1 MPERPSMDQRRRRRK
16 TIKSCTFCR
25 QRKLKCDQK
34 KPMCGACQARKL
46 PECIYTDGFN
56 FQLTSD
62 ELFSKQPNVALLRR
76 IKELEETLDKST
88 LDEDPHA
95 ETDFCSSNGNSTNT
109 SERDPGSGTSISD
122 VSSGGNCST
131 VKSDVTAVATTTAV
145 DGSLHTE
152 MDSTSFKNPMMEG
165 QKTDLND
172 FYVLREKDGR
182 FIHYGPTSIR
192 AIITASGDRFVSEYV
207 KVWRKVKSELDAWKN
222 VHGGLLT
229 MDYSSLEYSG
239 SGSLI
244 NAILPDLPPYETILS
259 RLHEFFDDP
268 LHTYYQ
274 FLDKEKVIRDFEL
287 CFMPSYIATKG
298 SDNISRR
305 PVVLLLTERK
315 QNFFNIGVV
324 LMILSLVH
332 YKKNIPASF
341 QRLSISLSGFTTA
354 KSVYVERAQFLLLMC
369 MLRMYNGISGSG
381 CSHLVSLSGLL
392 CSTSMSLGLHKD
404 IEKLYMNKTSVV
416 GSVTSLQN
424 LWYWTLYVDLCVS
437 FDIGSPATVAAA
449 HYNDSK
455 LPTPESGRIPLLR
468 NFLFVGRKCLQ
479 ALYDPVNRPPLMTL
493 VSKMTDFIQ
502 KYFKPLKYYT
512 DSSLIL
518 QIDLFDIQILSP
530 ALSMLTN
537 FYDLTRVS
545 EEVITI
551 ATKNG
556 FVKSMLVGIAVSVN
570 TILRCYKSDEE
581 RFMASQLHQSK
592 VLTPM
597 LNLCI
602 LLLGSLPIRMLT
614 EMYGLMFFKI
624 TLFEKGLIVSME
636 DCSGDE
642 TSLDS
647 LSVPDDKIFTS
658 FRGNFEKFCSVFDEL
673 WKPEHTRLT
682 HMLWNS
688 HYFVIMMALER
699 VNRTV
704 FEVGLDSRTRV
715 EVTHNWS
722 SVGNDEVPE
731 EVVKMLA
738 DEVWNSYSNGFTDLI
753 EMDAGDFLTDFDMLA
768 GDQA

>member
-1 MPERPSMDQRRRRRK
+1 MQEKPLMDQKRRRRK

-34 KPMCGACQARKL
+34 RPMCGACMARKL
-46 PECIYTDGFN
+46 PECVYTSGFN

-88 LDEDPHA
+88 LEEEPA
-95 ETDFCSSNGNSTNT
+95 VETDVGSSSSNGNSTNT
-109 SERDPGSGTSISD
+109 SERDPDSVASTTDIG
-122 VSSGGNCST
+122 SSGNCNTVQSDASAVPTANDGIST
-131 VKSDVTAVATTTAV
+131 QLEAS
-145 DGSLHTE
+145 SYQ
-152 MDSTSFKNPMMEG
+152 NPIMEG
-165 QKTDLND
+165 QKRNLSD

-182 FIHYGPTSIR
+182 FIYYGPTSIR
-192 AIITASGDRFVSEYV
+192 AIITASGDRFVAEYV

-244 NAILPDLPPYETILS
+244 NSILPDLPHYEIIRS
-259 RLHEFFDDP
+259 RLEEFFDDP

-274 FLDKEKVIRDFEL
+274 FLDKDKVIHDFEV
-287 CFMPSYIATKG
+287 CFIPGYIALKG
-298 SDNISRR
+298 NDNVPRR
-305 PVVLLLTERK
+305 PVALLLTENK
-315 QNFFNIGVV
+315 QNFFNIGIV
-324 LMILSLVH
+324 LMILSLIH
-332 YKKNIPASF
+332 FKKNIPASF
-341 QRLSISLSGFTTA
+341 QRLSISLLGFTTA

-369 MLRMYNGISGSG
+369 MLRMYSGLSGSG
-381 CSHLVSLSGLL
+381 CSHLVSLSSLL

-404 IEKLYMNKTSVV
+404 IKTLYQNQTSFV
-416 GSVTSLQN
+416 GSISSLEN
-424 LWYWTLYVDLCVS
+424 VWYWTLFVDLNVS
-437 FDIGSPATVAAA
+437 FDIGSPATITSA
-449 HYNDSK
+449 HYDDTK
-455 LPTPESGRIPLLR
+455 LLTSEIGRIPLLR
-468 NFLFVGRKCLQ
+468 NFLFVGRKCMR

-493 VSKMTDFIQ
+493 VSQMTDFIQ
-502 KYFKPLKYYT
+502 NHFRQVKYYT
-512 DSSLIL
+512 DSSLIS
-518 QIDLFDIQILSP
+518 QVDLFDIMILSP
-530 ALSMLTN
+530 TLAMMTN

-545 EEVITI
+545 REVITI
-551 ATKNG
+551 AMKNG
-556 FVKSMLVGIAVSVN
+556 FMKSMLIGTAVSVN
-570 TILRCYKSDEE
+570 TILRCFKSDEE
-581 RFMASQLHQSK
+581 QISTSQLHQSK
-592 VLTPM
+592 VLTPW
-597 LNLCI
+597 LNLCV

-614 EMYGLMFFKI
+614 EMYGLMFYKI
-624 TLFEKGLIVSME
+624 TLFEKGLIVSIEDGSME
-636 DCSGDE
+636 GP
-642 TSLDS
+642 SLDD
-647 LSVPDDKIFTS
+647 LSVSGESFTS
-658 FRGNFEKFCSVFDEL
+658 FRGNFRTFCSIFDEL

-704 FEVGLDSRTRV
+704 FEMGLDSRTRV

-722 SVGNDEVPE
+722 SVGNDEVPDD
-731 EVVKMLA
+731 VVKMLA